1 LERAQGKRNRIY
13 GVLLMKCKITRIQH
27 LRVYKAL
34 KMRSIKDSLLSIDEE
49 VKAGS
54 TKEFED
60 VELKLRSAEIF

>member
-1 LERAQGKRNRIY
+1 
-13 GVLLMKCKITRIQH
+13 MKCKITRIKH

-54 TKEFED
+54 IKEFED